1 MTRNRV
7 LVVKLSSLGDV
18 IHVTPCLKAI
28 RRAFPKAEIV
38 MAVDSRFTPVV
49 RYNPYVD
56 KVIESPPTPY
66 GSFRFLFGMFKE
78 LASLQDRPFDVAMDF
93 QGNRRSA
100 AWVYASR
107 GRFKAGRGKRRPGW
121 DLAFVP
127 DLERHAV
134 VVCAEIARKIGISV
148 DELKPEIFLSDH
160 DDGELLS
167 ILETHDLPKNEFI
180 LVNPFSRWH
189 SKNWPLDRYAELI
202 SKLWDDLGLPIIIT
216 GGPGEEDQ
224 AAELICL
231 MKPGTATPLAGKL
244 TLGQA
249 FCLTRRALL
258 MITCDSGPMHAAAA
272 LGTKVVALFGPTL
285 PERTGPW
292 GDGHQVIQIAR
303 PSIHHTYLTDT
314 DQTYMR
320 AIDVQT
326 VYHAVI
332 ASLGSL
338 RGHSLGTRNSQ
349 GDTTKPGSRNN
360 DESGDI
366 FT

>member
-1 MTRNRV
+1 
-7 LVVKLSSLGDV
+7 
-18 IHVTPCLKAI
+18 
-28 RRAFPKAEIV
+28 

-56 KVIESPPTPY
+56 KVIESPPPSS
-66 GSFRFLFGMFKE
+66 GPFRFLVGMLRE
-78 LASLQDRPFDVAMDF
+78 LASLRDRPFDVAVDF

-121 DLAFVP
+121 NLAFVP
-127 DLERHAV
+127 DLEKHAV
-134 VVCAEIARKIGISV
+134 VVCAEVARKIGISV
-148 DELKPEIFLSDH
+148 DELKPEIFLSDQ
-160 DDGELLS
+160 DDTELLS

-189 SKNWPLDRYAELI
+189 SKNWPLERYAELI
-202 SKLWDDLGLPIIIT
+202 SKLWDDLGFPIIIT

-224 AAELICL
+224 AAELIHL

-272 LGTKVVALFGPTL
+272 LGTRVVALFGPTL

-303 PSIHHTYLTDT
+303 PPIHHTYLTDT

-326 VYHAVI
+326 VYRAVI
-332 ASLGSL
+332 SSLGSL
-338 RGHSLGTRNSQ
+338 RCDPYGTRDSHGAN
-349 GDTTKPGSRNN
+349 TKA
-360 DESGDI
+360 
-366 FT
+366 

>member
-38 MAVDSRFTPVV
+38 MAVDNRFTPVV
-49 RYNPYVD
+49 QYNPYVD
-56 KVIESPPTPY
+56 KVIESPPPLS
-66 GSFRFLFGMFKE
+66 GPFRFLVGMFKE
-78 LASLQDRPFDVAMDF
+78 LASLRDRPFDVAMDF

-121 DLAFVP
+121 DLAVVP
-127 DLERHAV
+127 DLDKHAI
-134 VVCAEIARKIGISV
+134 VVCAEISRKIGISV

-160 DDGELLS
+160 DDRELLS
-167 ILETHDLPKNEFI
+167 ILEMHDLPENEFI
-180 LVNPFSRWH
+180 LVNPFSQWH

-224 AAELICL
+224 AAELIHL
-231 MKPGTATPLAGKL
+231 MKPRTATPLVGKL

-249 FCLTRRALL
+249 FCLFRRALL

-303 PSIHHTYLTDT
+303 PPIHHTYLTDT

-326 VYHAVI
+326 VYRVVI
-332 ASLGSL
+332 SSLGSL
-338 RGHSLGTRNSQ
+338 RCDPHGTRDSH
-349 GDTTKPGSRNN
+349 GAKTKA
-360 DESGDI
+360 
-366 FT
+366 

>member
-18 IHVTPCLKAI
+18 IHVTPCLQAI

-49 RYNPYVD
+49 RNNPYVD
-56 KVIESPPTPY
+56 KVIESPPPLS
-66 GSFRFLFGMFKE
+66 GPFRFLVGMFKE
-78 LASLQDRPFDVAMDF
+78 LASLRDRPFDVAMDF

-107 GRFKAGRGKRRPGW
+107 GKFKAGRGKRSPGW
-121 DLAFVP
+121 DVAVVP
-127 DLERHAV
+127 DLEKHAI
-134 VVCAEIARKIGISV
+134 VVCAEISRKIGISV
-148 DELKPEIFLSDH
+148 DELKPEIFLSNH
-160 DDGELLS
+160 DDEGLLS
-167 ILETHDLPKNEFI
+167 ILESYDLPKNEFI

-189 SKNWPLDRYAELI
+189 SKNWPPERYAELI

-224 AAELICL
+224 AAELIHL

-303 PSIHHTYLTDT
+303 PPIHHTYLTDT

-326 VYHAVI
+326 VYRAVI
-332 ASLGSL
+332 ASLGPL
-338 RGHSLGTRNSQ
+338 LNHPLGTRNSK
-349 GDTTKPGSRNN
+349 GDKTKP
-360 DESGDI
+360 
-366 FT
+366 

>member
-1 MTRNRV
+1 MSSNTPNFMTTNKV

-18 IHVTPCLKAI
+18 IHVTPCLQAI

-38 MAVDSRFTPVV
+38 MVIDSRFTPVV

-56 KVIESPPTPY
+56 TVIESRPIPSGP
-66 GSFRFLFGMFKE
+66 FRFLFGMLRE
-78 LASLQDRPFDVAMDF
+78 LASSQDRPFDVAMDF

-121 DLAFVP
+121 NLAFVP
-127 DLERHAV
+127 DLDRHAV

-148 DELKPEIFLSDH
+148 DELKPQIFLSDH
-160 DDGELLS
+160 DDQELLS
-167 ILETHDLPKNEFI
+167 ILETHDLSRDGFI

-189 SKNWPLDRYAELI
+189 SKNWPQERYAELI
-202 SKLWDDLGLPIIIT
+202 SRLWGDFGLPIIIT
-216 GGPGEEDQ
+216 GGPGEDEQ
-224 AAELICL
+224 AAELMSL
-231 MKPGTATPLAGKL
+231 MKPGTATTLAGKL

-249 FCLTRRALL
+249 FCLYRRALL

-292 GDGHQVIQIAR
+292 GEGHQVIQMAR
-303 PSIHHTYLTDT
+303 PPIHHTYLTDT
-314 DQTYMR
+314 DQIYMR
-320 AIDVQT
+320 SIDVQT
-326 VYHAVI
+326 VYRAVT
-332 ASLGSL
+332 S
-338 RGHSLGTRNSQ
+338 SLGTLLSHPFGTRNNREAK
-349 GDTTKPGSRNN
+349 TKP
-360 DESGDI
+360 
-366 FT
+366 